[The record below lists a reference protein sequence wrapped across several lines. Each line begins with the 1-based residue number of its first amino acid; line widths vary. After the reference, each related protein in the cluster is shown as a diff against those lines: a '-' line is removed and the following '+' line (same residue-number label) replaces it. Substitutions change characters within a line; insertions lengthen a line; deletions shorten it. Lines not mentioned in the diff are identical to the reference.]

1 MNPQVFKCFVIHC
14 HFYGNRIGSPKPNN
28 NVVGIPLTCRL
39 VKFCSAQTSPT
50 SPTTSS
56 VRAAAPPATS
66 PATAARSDP
75 AKAAPSPGRQGQNR
89 RRIHVADGRTR
100 RGPTPRS
107 GQIRNHHV
115 HDHAQDGQ
123 FQPVRGADD
132 TETSDAAA
140 DAERGDSLHERNGT
154 AAVGRR
160 RSEHELAAG
169 SARNHATA
177 SASRCEQSAAD
188 DAVDERE

>member
-1 MNPQVFKCFVIHC
+1 VPRQAQRHQQHRLFELRRRRPH
-14 HFYGNRIGSPKPNN
+14 RPRLSPE
-28 NVVGIPLTCRL
+28 
-39 VKFCSAQTSPT
+39 
-50 SPTTSS
+50 
-56 VRAAAPPATS
+56 ATR
-66 PATAARSDP
+66 PRRP
-75 AKAAPSPGRQGQNR
+75 PSPGRQGQNR

-115 HDHAQDGQ
+115 HDHPQDGQ

-140 DAERGDSLHERNGT
+140 DAERGDPLHERNGT

-169 SARNHATA
+169 STRNHATA

-188 DAVDERE
+188 DALDERE